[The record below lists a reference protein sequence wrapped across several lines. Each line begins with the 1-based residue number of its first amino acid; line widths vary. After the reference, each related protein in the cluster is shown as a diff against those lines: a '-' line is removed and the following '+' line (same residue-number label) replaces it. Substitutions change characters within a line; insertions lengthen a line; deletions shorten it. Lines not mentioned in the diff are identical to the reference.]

1 MTLPIVQQ
9 QNEEVESSNNVKT
22 SRQDSTPSLKYAQA
36 AAAASPSATTKG
48 KLSLL
53 FIPLISQLTNFH
65 KKIENSILSA
75 WNEPPKI
82 VDQLTKS
89 SSSSTTT
96 NTTET
101 TTKKTLLSS
110 QYSAA
115 SATTTPTM
123 SNGPD
128 VRLPA
133 SLADLAPSFES
144 VKNKALRSSKEGG
157 NSQYTN
163 QMLDV
168 SLQHV
173 PDLIDSERPKV
184 YQPRNPFN
192 TPNYYP
198 QQPLAIFDNPV
209 LFDKFDMDTLFY
221 IFYYQQGTYQQ

>member
-1 MTLPIVQQ
+1 MTIIVQD
-9 QNEEVESSNNVKT
+9 EVEVSAVKT
-22 SRQDSTPSLKYAQA
+22 TKEPTTLKYAQA
-36 AAAASPSATTKG
+36 AASAVVASPSTSK
-48 KLSLL
+48 
-53 FIPLISQLTNFH
+53 
-65 KKIENSILSA
+65 ENMLSA

-82 VDQLTKS
+82 VDQS
-89 SSSSTTT
+89 
-96 NTTET
+96 
-101 TTKKTLLSS
+101 KKTLLSS
-110 QYSAA
+110 QYS
-115 SATTTPTM
+115 STE
-123 SNGPD
+123 SKSESD

-133 SLADLAPSFES
+133 SLADLAPCFES
-144 VKNKALRSSKEGG
+144 IKNKALRKQD

-163 QMLDV
+163 LMLDA

>member
-1 MTLPIVQQ
+1 MSAW
-9 QNEEVESSNNVKT
+9 NEP
-22 SRQDSTPSLKYAQA
+22 PSLKYAQA
-36 AAAASPSATTKG
+36 AGSRSVSKPT
-48 KLSLL
+48 
-53 FIPLISQLTNFH
+53 
-65 KKIENSILSA
+65 ENNSST

-82 VDQLTKS
+82 ADQS
-89 SSSSTTT
+89 
-96 NTTET
+96 
-101 TTKKTLLSS
+101 KKTLLSS
-110 QYSAA
+110 QYSA
-115 SATTTPTM
+115 TTPPP
-123 SNGPD
+123 SNNKNEQTTQGD

-144 VKNKALRSSKEGG
+144 VKNKALHKEE
-157 NSQYTN
+157 NSNYIN
-163 QMLDV
+163 QMLDT

-173 PDLIDSERPKV
+173 PDLIDSERPKI